1 MNRKHLLPLFLM
13 VMMILSIIPNVK
25 AGTSIT
31 FKSFCDN
38 GINLGSTINC
48 TLTGVSTSDTIVVN
62 IIGIGIF
69 NSFTVSDGQS
79 NSYSQKIQSI
89 SGSSSG
95 ASTYIWSTLSTS
107 GSGSLVVT
115 VATGGANRIY
125 AFTASDYSGVLGFGK
140 TGTDQ
145 QDSTGGSGTSTISLT
160 GTGSASLM
168 IDDLGFTSGSGV
180 TLIQNNGQTIRDTN
194 ASNCLLGANLLCRIA
209 DVASPILGWSWSGG
223 NACPCF
229 ESHSVLELTGTIN
242 TNPVVSQCYGN
253 CGNPPVTAVNTNSTH
268 TINFNV
274 SQTWVY
280 ISQVQITGF
289 IQNMTM
295 NIACNPTPFGPC
307 KNNQPFLGLYLT
319 GSSCVGATAFTAQCP
334 GLLITSSTSSTYV
347 KGKFTQPLSNI
358 AVSTGQWIGVAFS
371 ASQSGFDI
379 NDTNTNVAVV
389 NTAGIMPL
397 SVISVTSQG
406 NLKANVY
413 AWIVG
418 QVPFTGGP
426 PAGPTGPCGLLD
438 CVLLGLIQSGC
449 GIQTQACL
457 IGAGFF
463 WMVILSGVVIGMVMW
478 GEGKVGMNIIPG
490 PFFMFVPLAFT
501 FLFFEIGVFPIW
513 VPVFM
518 FIVVLL
524 LFASM
529 LKSTLDGKGMT
540 L

>member
-31 FKSFCDN
+31 FKSFCANN
-38 GINLGSTINC
+38 GNLVQTLNC
-48 TLTGVSTSDTIVVN
+48 TLSGVSTSDTIIVN
-62 IIGIGIF
+62 LFGIGIF
-69 NSFTVSDGQS
+69 NGFTVTDGQS
-79 NSYSQKIQSI
+79 NTYSQKVLSLT
-89 SGSSSG
+89 GSG
-95 ASTYIWSTLSTS
+95 AGTSTYIYGTLSTS
-107 GSGSLVVT
+107 GSGSLLVT

-125 AFTASDYSGVLGFGK
+125 GFTASDYSGVLGFGK

-145 QDSTGGSGTSTISLT
+145 QDSAGASGTTTVSLT
-160 GTGSASLM
+160 GVGSASLM
-168 IDDLGFTSGSGV
+168 IDDGYFEVNIGGGSPTV
-180 TLIQNNGQTIRDTN
+180 SQNNGQSIRDTTG
-194 ASNCLLGANLLCRIA
+194 CNLYICRA
-209 DVASPILGWSWSGG
+209 GDGTSPTLGWSWSGG
-223 NACPCF
+223 TGCPCF
-229 ESHSVLELTGTIN
+229 VSHSVLELTGTIN

-274 SQTWVY
+274 SQTYMY

-334 GLLITSSTSSTYV
+334 GQLITSSTSSTFV

-358 AVSTGQWIGVAFS
+358 PVNTGQWIGVAFS

-478 GEGKVGMNIIPG
+478 GEGKLGMKVIPG
-490 PFFMFVPLAFT
+490 QFFMFVPLSFT
-501 FLFFEIGVFPIW
+501 FLFFEIGIFPFW

-529 LKSTLDGKGMT
+529 LKGTLDGKGMT